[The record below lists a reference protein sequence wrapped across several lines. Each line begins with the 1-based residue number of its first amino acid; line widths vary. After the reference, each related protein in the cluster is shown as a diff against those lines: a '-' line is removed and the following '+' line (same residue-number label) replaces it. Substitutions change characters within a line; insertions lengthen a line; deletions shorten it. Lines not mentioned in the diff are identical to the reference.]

1 MYDLWDG
8 EGERKLGVRREEVGV
23 GGGVAARCSGPIR
36 KDEEGGIKELGM
48 RNERLGIG
56 DSKKYIE
63 ETLKRGVGRGAP
75 TPPKLEYEV
84 TSQKQQYT
92 LVTLLGL

>member
-1 MYDLWDG
+1 
-8 EGERKLGVRREEVGV
+8 
-23 GGGVAARCSGPIR
+23 
-36 KDEEGGIKELGM
+36 M
-48 RNERLGIG
+48 RNEQLEIG

-63 ETLKRGVGRGAP
+63 ETLKRGVGRGDP

-92 LVTLLGL
+92 LVTSLGL

>member
-1 MYDLWDG
+1 
-8 EGERKLGVRREEVGV
+8 
-23 GGGVAARCSGPIR
+23 
-36 KDEEGGIKELGM
+36 M
-48 RNERLGIG
+48 RNEQLGIG

-63 ETLKRGVGRGAP
+63 ETLKRGVGLGDP

-92 LVTLLGL
+92 LITSLGL

>member
-1 MYDLWDG
+1 MGRGRG
-8 EGERKLGVRREEVGV
+8 EKVRSEE
-23 GGGVAARCSGPIR
+23 GGGRSWRRGNGPIR

-48 RNERLGIG
+48 RNEQLGIG

-63 ETLKRGVGRGAP
+63 ETLKRGVGLGDP
-75 TPPKLEYEV
+75 TPPKLGYEV

-92 LVTLLGL
+92 LVTSLGL